1 MEYLATKRALVL
13 WSGGLDSRLAVA
25 LVRDQ
30 GIPLALLTL
39 DHPYADRRAAVQAA
53 DALGM
58 AVEVVDFTGRMVEI
72 FEACTLPGNEPAD
85 LALVCHAEMIR
96 MGLEHLEDLGCD
108 FLVTGEVVDQR
119 IPQQS
124 REALVAPA
132 VQGADQA
139 HLVVRPLSAQRLPE
153 TTPEREGWIRR
164 EQCLGIEGP
173 GRSEQEKLAQRMGID
188 PVTSPHDA
196 SCLANP
202 AFLHRVRDLRV
213 HEGLRGRRALTL
225 LAMGRHFRLG
235 PVTKLVIGQSIG
247 ENEFLARHAELYDLL
262 LSMED
267 IAGPTGLLPVVATE
281 DQIRTAASI
290 CARFSDVD
298 EEGTAP
304 VGVRSTRES
313 RRLEV
318 RPAPDEQIALWQ
330 V

>member
-1 MEYLATKRALVL
+1 MESSATKRALVL

-25 LVRDQ
+25 LLREQ

-39 DHPYADRRAAVQAA
+39 DHPYTDPRAAVQAA
-53 DALGM
+53 HAMGM
-58 AVEVVDFTGRMVEI
+58 PAEVLDFTGRMIQI
-72 FEACTLPGNEPAD
+72 FEECTLPGTEPAN
-85 LALVCHAEMIR
+85 LALSCQTDMIR
-96 MGLEHLEDLGCD
+96 MGLDHLDDLGCD

-124 REALVAPA
+124 RDALLAPA
-132 VQGADQA
+132 MQGADRA

-153 TTPEREGWIRR
+153 TTPEREGWIQR

-173 GRSEQEKLAQRMGID
+173 GRSEQGKLARRLGID
-188 PVTSPHDA
+188 PAPAPHDA
-196 SCLANP
+196 SCFTNP
-202 AFLHRVRDLRV
+202 AFLKRVQDLRV

-247 ENEFLARHAELYDLL
+247 ENDFLTQHAELYDLL

-267 IAGPTGLLPVVATE
+267 ISGPMGLLPVIATE

-298 EEGTAP
+298 NEGTAP
-304 VGVRSTRES
+304 VSVRSTRES
-313 RRLEV
+313 RCLEV
-318 RPAPDEQIALWQ
+318 RPAPDEHIALWQ